1 MCPPHT
7 ASALREVSVSLPG
20 AVLQA
25 LAGSREVL
33 GDGHPDTL
41 KCAGNLAACLVDVS
55 KYIQDE
61 AAHLQEASLKLGGA
75 FL

>member
-1 MCPPHT
+1 M
-7 ASALREVSVSLPG
+7 
-20 AVLQA
+20 LQA

-61 AAHLQEASLKLGGA
+61 AAHLQEASLKLDGA